1 MAPTATVST
10 STPVGEIV
18 AADPGAARIF
28 EALQIDFCCGGKQPL
43 GEACD
48 ARGLDP
54 ATVAAMVAA
63 ADSLPDS
70 AASRE
75 HDLGGASVGQIC
87 DHVVS
92 RHHEPTRAALPRVA
106 ELAVKVERAHAGSRP
121 QLRELRARVDALRTE
136 LEAHMQVEERTLFPA
151 CRGQV
156 EVPAGE
162 LGALLTAHESEHEG
176 VGSALATIRE
186 LAGDYDESTA
196 FCNTHRVLLHSLRE
210 LEADVHQHVHEE
222 NNVLFPKVRAALA
235 AR

>member
-1 MAPTATVST
+1 LAATSTVST

-43 GEACD
+43 ADACSS
-48 ARGLDP
+48 RGLDP

-63 ADSLPDS
+63 ADALPDS
-70 AASRE
+70 AAAGE
-75 HDLGGASVGQIC
+75 HDLGGASVGQMC

-92 RHHEPTRAALPRVA
+92 RHHEPTRAELPRVA
-106 ELAVKVERAHAGSRP
+106 ELAAKVERAHAANRP
-121 QLRELRARVDALRTE
+121 QLAELRVRVDELRAE
-136 LEAHMQVEERTLFPA
+136 LEAHMRVEERTLFPA

-156 EVPAGE
+156 EVPGGE
-162 LGALLTAHESEHEG
+162 LGGMLAEHESEHEE

-222 NNVLFPKVRAALA
+222 NNLLFPKVRATLA